1 MSQEAMTIKPLDNN
15 NDHEVK
21 EEYRLEP
28 IAEGY
33 MPLGE
38 PGKLIR
44 KINERDREDS
54 GVRVTGLVTGRFYL
68 RWDVPSFLGADKGPT
83 RHEIPLASKQQAFAL
98 LVAVNLPESKSFLS
112 EIGALWG

>member
-44 KINERDREDS
+44 KINERDRD
-54 GVRVTGLVTGRFYL
+54 L
-68 RWDVPSFLGADKGPT
+68 T
-83 RHEIPLASKQQAFAL
+83 RG
-98 LVAVNLPESKSFLS
+98 N
-112 EIGALWG
+112 